1 MAPHT
6 IIPGMSPVWV
16 GRCRSP
22 DLPPPIHTHTN
33 CMKAELALIFE
44 HYEEPFNSLNAIP
57 LGHNWRHARQRFGVT
72 GRLDSITSFRSP
84 TVSIQLPTVRVDT
97 TGATFALIIFSLLP
111 LQCVDLGKRMYYV
124 AIQTLTERCRKMT
137 TIVNINASLSACTA
151 ILWNDR
157 PTSWRTIIRFLK
169 QL

>member
-1 MAPHT
+1 
-6 IIPGMSPVWV
+6 
-16 GRCRSP
+16 
-22 DLPPPIHTHTN
+22 
-33 CMKAELALIFE
+33 MKAELALIFE

-151 ILWNDR
+151 IL
-157 PTSWRTIIRFLK
+157 
-169 QL
+169 